1 MKKLAVV
8 SSIILS
14 VSILLGGALSHAA
27 DMDYDLYF
35 RTPVGTN
42 GSGGKHIPLSNPG
55 SRGNEF
61 RLGNETAYG
70 EASFTGHA
78 LRGKAKSDP
87 FFNANLTFAYDPAM
101 NSQYNDTSAT
111 GDRTYVVQAFVKG
124 GNIDNQ
130 RFSYWAGKRF
140 YRDADIFMNDFFYF
154 ANMRGNGGGIED
166 IQLSNGTLSAAWLQY
181 SDRTLTSST
190 IGLPAKQALDLR
202 WKDFTFA
209 TDEKLMFWLAQAN
222 TAPGTGATSTG
233 AAVDF
238 QAESGTAAGVRWT
251 HSEGQS
257 TNNLAFVYGTSIM
270 ENFELDNTAY
280 AVTGANVS
288 KKNRWRLVNNY
299 NTELNAKWAFNAA
312 AIIET
317 ADNGQSSNSKSHWY
331 SVGIRPLYYFSDHFH
346 LATGIGYSLVGAD
359 SEVSTTTGTKPGD
372 RSLMRI
378 TVAPQVAI
386 GKGFYKRPVIR
397 TFVTYT
403 SWNDANKDLGNTES
417 LVAKLNAGGN
427 RAMNNKDSAVQFG
440 VEGEIWF

>member
-1 MKKLAVV
+1 MKKLVAVL
-8 SSIILS
+8 SLCIL
-14 VSILLGGALSHAA
+14 VGGALSHGA

-35 RTPVGTN
+35 RTPVGAN
-42 GSGGKHIPLSNPG
+42 GSGGKLIPLSNPG

-70 EASFTGHA
+70 EASFTAHA
-78 LRGKAKSDP
+78 LRGKTKSDP

-111 GDRTYVVQAFVKG
+111 GDRMYVVQAYVKG
-124 GNIDNQ
+124 GNIDGQ

-154 ANMRGNGGGIED
+154 ASMSGNGGGVED
-166 IQLSNGTLSAAWLQY
+166 IQLGNGSLSAALLQY
-181 SDRTLTSST
+181 SDRNVTNST

-202 WKDFTFA
+202 WKDFTFL
-209 TDEKLMFWLAQAN
+209 TDEKLMFWLAEAV
-222 TAPGTGATSTG
+222 TAPGTGATVTPS
-233 AAVDF
+233 AAIDYK
-238 QAESGTAAGVRWT
+238 AASGTAAGVRWT
-251 HSEGQS
+251 HTAGQS
-257 TNNLAFVYGTSIM
+257 SNNLAFLYGTSIM

-280 AVTGANVS
+280 VLTGTDVA

-312 AIIET
+312 AVVEV
-317 ADNGQSSNSKSHWY
+317 ADNGQSTNSKSHWY
-331 SVGIRPLYYFSDHFH
+331 SVGVRPLYYFSDHFH
-346 LATGIGYSLVGAD
+346 LATQIGYSLVGAD
-359 SEVSTTTGTKPGD
+359 SETSSTGAKPGD

-378 TVAPQVAI
+378 TVAPEVAL
-386 GKGFYKRPVIR
+386 GHGYYKRPVIR

-403 SWNDANKDLGNTES
+403 SWNDQNKDLTNSES
-417 LVAKLNAGGN
+417 LVAKLNTGGN
-427 RAMNNKDSAVQFG
+427 KALDNKNSAIQIG